1 MAGMGRNRAM
11 YQELFYLANELVV
24 NFARKSNV
32 KKGIGC
38 MSENPG
44 KVMVSTPRWDKL
56 GI

>member
-1 MAGMGRNRAM
+1 M
-11 YQELFYLANELVV
+11 YQELFYLANELAVDCT
-24 NFARKSNV
+24 RKSNA

-44 KVMVSTPRWDKL
+44 KVMVSTLGRDKL

>member
-1 MAGMGRNRAM
+1 M

-24 NFARKSNV
+24 NCARKSNA
-32 KKGIGC
+32 KKGIAC

-44 KVMVSTPRWDKL
+44 KVTVSTPRRDKL